1 MVLSLLFAS
10 ASATASDDYYNI
22 LAIDGGGIRG
32 LISAKV
38 LENIET
44 MAYDYA
50 TSKNYTFPK
59 YTGRDGVF
67 AMKDLF
73 NMTAGTSTGS
83 IIAAGLAYP
92 DVNHT
97 AEKQPGFFATDLLKI
112 YSERGDEI
120 FVKKELSFFN
130 KSFWLIWFTSIF
142 GSLSFFL
149 GQYIYDNQDVY
160 DSFQDMRNNISVAK
174 SNIKGKP

>member
-1 MVLSLLFAS
+1 MMNCIFAAILFTGVDA
-10 ASATASDDYYNI
+10 APKNNTTDYYNI

-44 MAYDYA
+44 MAYEYA
-50 TSKNYTFPK
+50 KSKNYTFPEYPGEK
-59 YTGRDGVF
+59 AKGRF

-92 DVNHT
+92 DKNHT
-97 AEKQPGFFATDLLKI
+97 DIKMPGFFAPDLLEI
-112 YSERGDEI
+112 YSDRGDEI
-120 FVKKELSFFN
+120 FVKK
-130 KSFWLIWFTSIF
+130 
-142 GSLSFFL
+142 
-149 GQYIYDNQDVY
+149 
-160 DSFQDMRNNISVAK
+160 
-174 SNIKGKP
+174 